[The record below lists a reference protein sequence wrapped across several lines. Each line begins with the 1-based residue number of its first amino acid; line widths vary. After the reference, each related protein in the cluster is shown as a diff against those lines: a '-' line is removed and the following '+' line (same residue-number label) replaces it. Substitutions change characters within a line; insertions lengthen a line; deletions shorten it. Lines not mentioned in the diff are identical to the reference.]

1 LVPSK
6 ALILTVYLYDL
17 IHLHNF
23 CYRHQEELHKA
34 LNGSPSLIDPSL
46 KYSISVID
54 STDNKVVDNIPT
66 VNNDFGNLPLIYNL
80 ATYLAVNPRT
90 NTVYLTDEDTDTVN
104 VNHHGIRT

>member
-1 LVPSK
+1 M
-6 ALILTVYLYDL
+6 AL
-17 IHLHNF
+17 
-23 CYRHQEELHKA
+23 
-34 LNGSPSLIDPSL
+34 SLIDPSL

-90 NTVYLTDEDTDTVN
+90 NTVYLTDEDADTVN